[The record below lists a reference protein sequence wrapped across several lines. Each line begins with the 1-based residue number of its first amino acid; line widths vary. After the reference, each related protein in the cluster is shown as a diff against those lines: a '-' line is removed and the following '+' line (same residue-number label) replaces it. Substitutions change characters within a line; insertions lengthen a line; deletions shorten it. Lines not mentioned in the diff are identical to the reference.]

1 MAEQKPAK
9 LTDAETSLSLDIL
22 PELAEL
28 IRLSAWVD
36 DAGAKLGLS
45 VSRLYAVQLCL
56 EELVANI
63 VLHARAAEPAKL
75 AIAVTLSPSSSG
87 LEIKVDDNGMMFDPT
102 VAAESSPAHSLA
114 DAPLGGLGLVLVRRF
129 TSSFQYRRDNGW
141 NRVTVLLAG

>member
-1 MAEQKPAK
+1 MAEIQKINVAGNQNE
-9 LTDAETSLSLDIL
+9 LVLQIL

-63 VLHARAAEPAKL
+63 VLHARAADPAKL
-75 AIAVTLSPSSSG
+75 SIVVTLRPCEAG
-87 LEIKVDDNGMMFDPT
+87 LEIMVDDNGMTFDPT
-102 VAAESSPAHSLA
+102 VTAEPSAAHSLA
-114 DAPLGGLGLVLVRRF
+114 DAQLGGLGLVLVRRF
-129 TSSFQYRRDNGW
+129 TSAFHYRRDNDW